1 MNRKPSTLRFSKC
14 VICDVDNLRKKTK
27 GVQVVSLENERADGG

>member
-1 MNRKPSTLRFSKC
+1 LNRKPSTLRFSKG
-14 VICDVDNLRKKTK
+14 VICDVANLRKKTK